1 MPKNSVLMTDVLAGW
16 DEVMMGCNPLH
27 SSQIITKHWERHW
40 VRLFYF
46 HIENVHCSCIS
57 PIFLYLLIIMPAFPS
72 ESQIANQYQVYFD
85 KENLF
90 VTICCVSSDNFVNS
104 VKLFIPKTKMF
115 RFLFG
120 KFKACWLKNHLNA
133 LNCNTVSQ

>member
-1 MPKNSVLMTDVLAGW
+1 MSKNSVLMTDVLAGW
-16 DEVMMGCNPLH
+16 DEGMMGCNPLH
-27 SSQIITKHWERHW
+27 SSHIITKHWERHW

-104 VKLFIPKTKMF
+104 VKLFIPKTKMV
-115 RFLFG
+115 RFIFG
-120 KFKACWLKNHLNA
+120 KIKACRLKNHLNA
-133 LNCNTVSQ
+133 LNCNAISQ